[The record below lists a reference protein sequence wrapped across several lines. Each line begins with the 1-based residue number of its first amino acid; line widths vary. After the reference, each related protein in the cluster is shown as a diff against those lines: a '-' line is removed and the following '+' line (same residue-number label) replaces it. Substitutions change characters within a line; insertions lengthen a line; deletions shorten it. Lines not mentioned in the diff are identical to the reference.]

1 MLNEWVKRMC
11 VHYSALMKNEVL
23 LYATARMGLECTKLS
38 EINQMNEDRYC
49 DFTHMWNLKKKDK
62 KQHKCKNKTKK

>member
-38 EINQMNEDRYC
+38 EINQMNEVRYC
-49 DFTHMWNLKKKDK
+49 DFTHMWNL
-62 KQHKCKNKTKK
+62 